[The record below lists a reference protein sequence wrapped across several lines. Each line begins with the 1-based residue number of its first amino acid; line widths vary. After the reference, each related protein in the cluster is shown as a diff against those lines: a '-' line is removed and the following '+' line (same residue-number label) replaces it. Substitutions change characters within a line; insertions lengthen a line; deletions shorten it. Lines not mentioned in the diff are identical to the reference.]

1 MKDRRNYVS
10 LCSGQFAA
18 AATKPQR
25 QPAVPKTP
33 PRSRFPS
40 RTSVEHFRGRTD
52 GNVQG
57 QPRIGST
64 KRDSLGQ
71 IVRVGSWHRRMKRRT
86 GRDRRLCDGSG
97 INEPGEGEA
106 IQLQRHV
113 KNEKTEV
120 GVNMKMTVI

>member
-1 MKDRRNYVS
+1 VKDRRNYVS
-10 LCSGQFAA
+10 LCSEQFAV

-25 QPAVPKTP
+25 QPTVPKSP
-33 PRSRFPS
+33 PRSRVPS

-52 GNVQG
+52 GDVQG

-71 IVRVGSWHRRMKRRT
+71 IVGVGSWHRRMKRRT
-86 GRDRRLCDGSG
+86 GRGRLLCDENS

-113 KNEKTEV
+113 KNEKTEI
-120 GVNMKMTVI
+120 GVDMKMTVI